1 MIYLDSAATT
11 KPKQEVIDAMMPYFT
26 EKWQNPSSLYS
37 NIKSEINEARQV
49 IANYINANEDEIYFT
64 SGGSESNCWAI
75 QGFVNYWKKKCMCPA
90 IITTSIEHK
99 SIIECLSN
107 NFTINHHYL
116 SVNECGF
123 VDEKELIQWLEHYK
137 KYECKVL
144 VSIQM
149 ANNEIGTIQTIRR
162 LANITHSYGAV
173 FHTDAVQSFGKI
185 KIDVNNYGIDLM
197 SVSGHKFGCPKGIG
211 FLYIRNDIQI
221 EPLIYGTQERGMR
234 GGTENV
240 PYIMGMKKAVEI
252 LNDLYIRDLTRNFVE
267 KEIIHFKAIA
277 ELNKQMFQK
286 FGCVLNG
293 AKSTFN
299 RLHGIMSYRFPEE
312 ININIESLLLMLD
325 MDDICVSAGS
335 ACNSH
340 LNKPSH
346 VLKAI
351 GLSDDECSRTMRI
364 SFEYGTL
371 TEEIV
376 NKFISS
382 LEKAIKILKAD
393 VDI

>member
-1 MIYLDSAATT
+1 MIYLDNAATT

-26 EKWQNPSSLYS
+26 DKWHNPSSLYS
-37 NIKSEINEARQV
+37 SVKSEMNEARQV
-49 IANYINANEDEIYFT
+49 IANYINAKEDEIYFT

-75 QGFVNYWKKKCMCPA
+75 QGFVNYWKKKCICPA

-99 SIIECLSN
+99 SILEYLSN
-107 NFTINHHYL
+107 NLAINHHYL
-116 SVNECGF
+116 SVDKYGF
-123 VDEKELIQWLEHYK
+123 VNEEELIQWLEHYK

-149 ANNEIGTIQTIRR
+149 ANNEIGTIQMIRR

-173 FHTDAVQSFGKI
+173 FHTDAVQAFGKI

-211 FLYIRNDIQI
+211 FLYIRNGIQI

-240 PYIMGMKKAVEI
+240 PYIIGMKKAVEM
-252 LNDLYIRDLTRNFVE
+252 LYDLEIRDFTRNFT
-267 KEIIHFKAIA
+267 KEIIHCKAIA
-277 ELNKQMFQK
+277 YLNNEMFYR

-293 AKSTFN
+293 SVSNFN
-299 RLHGIMSYRFPEE
+299 RIHGIMSYRFPEE
-312 ININIESLLLMLD
+312 INVNIEALLLLLD

-340 LNKPSH
+340 SNQPSH

-351 GLSDDECSRTMRI
+351 GLSDEECSRTMRI

-376 NKFISS
+376 NKFIIS
-382 LEKAIKILKAD
+382 LEKAIKIMKAD
-393 VDI
+393 VNI